1 MEFFVNMAVKCS
13 ARAVSDIKAHLVL
26 VSKYRKKVFTDEML
40 TTIEAVMNKNLEK
53 NGCELIEFNGES
65 DHVHLLFQYLP
76 QQQLSRLVNS
86 MKTATSRVLSKQFE
100 AELKRVYWGRKV
112 VWSSSYYISSC
123 GGVTV
128 DRLKEYIEE
137 QDRPI

>member
-1 MEFFVNMAVKCS
+1 MSIKSS
-13 ARAVSDIKAHLVL
+13 ARAVSEVKAHLVL
-26 VSKYRKKVFTDEML
+26 VSKYRKKVFTNEML

-76 QQQLSRLVNS
+76 QHQLSKLVNS
-86 MKTATSRVLSKQFE
+86 MKTATSRVLSKMFE
-100 AELKRVYWGRKV
+100 TELKKVYWGKKV
-112 VWSSSYYISSC
+112 VWSSSYYVSSC

-128 DRLKEYIEE
+128 DRLKEYIED
-137 QDRPI
+137 QDRPS

>member
-1 MEFFVNMAVKCS
+1 MAIISS

-40 TTIEAVMNKNLEK
+40 MTIEAVMNKNLEK
-53 NGCELIEFNGES
+53 NGCELIEFNGEP

-76 QQQLSRLVNS
+76 QQQLSKLVNS

-100 AELKRVYWGRKV
+100 TELKQVYWGKKV

-137 QDRPI
+137 QDRPD

>member
-1 MEFFVNMAVKCS
+1 
-13 ARAVSDIKAHLVL
+13 LVL

-40 TTIEAVMNKNLEK
+40 TTIEVVMNKNLEK
-53 NGCELIEFNGES
+53 NGCELIEFNGEP

-76 QQQLSRLVNS
+76 QQQLSKLVNS

-100 AELKRVYWGRKV
+100 SELKQVYWGKKV

-137 QDRPI
+137 QDRPD

>member
-1 MEFFVNMAVKCS
+1 MAVKCS
-13 ARAVSDIKAHLVL
+13 ARRVSDIKAHLVL
-26 VSKYRKKVFTDEML
+26 VSKYRNKVFTDEML

-76 QQQLSRLVNS
+76 QQQLSRLLNS

-112 VWSSSYYISSC
+112 LWSSSYYISSC

>member
-1 MEFFVNMAVKCS
+1 MVLKLS

-40 TTIEAVMNKNLEK
+40 TTIEAVINKNLEK
-53 NGCELIEFNGES
+53 NGCELIEFNGEP

-76 QQQLSRLVNS
+76 QLQLSKLVNS
-86 MKTATSRVLSKQFE
+86 IKTATSRVLSKQFE
-100 AELKRVYWGRKV
+100 TQLKEIYWGKKV
-112 VWSSSYYISSC
+112 VWSSSYYVSSC

-128 DRLKEYIEE
+128 ERLKEYIEE
-137 QDRPI
+137 QERPN

>member
-1 MEFFVNMAVKCS
+1 MELVDNMSLRTS
-13 ARAVSDIKAHLVL
+13 ARAVSDIKTHLVL

-53 NGCELIEFNGES
+53 NGCELIEFNGEP

-76 QQQLSRLVNS
+76 QQQLSKLVNL

-100 AELKRVYWGRKV
+100 AELKQVYWGKKV
-112 VWSSSYYISSC
+112 VWSSSYYVSSC
-123 GGVTV
+123 GGVTI
-128 DRLKEYIEE
+128 DKLKEYIEE
-137 QDRPI
+137 QDRPD

>member
-1 MEFFVNMAVKCS
+1 
-13 ARAVSDIKAHLVL
+13 
-26 VSKYRKKVFTDEML
+26 ML

-53 NGCELIEFNGES
+53 NGCELIEFNGEP

-76 QQQLSRLVNS
+76 QHQLSKLVNS

-100 AELKRVYWGRKV
+100 SELAHVYWGKKV
-112 VWSSSYYISSC
+112 VWSGSYYVSSC

-128 DRLKEYIEE
+128 ERLKEYIEE
-137 QDRPI
+137 QQRPG

>member
-1 MEFFVNMAVKCS
+1 MVVKS
-13 ARAVSDIKAHLVL
+13 TARAVSDIKAHLVL
-26 VSKYRKKVFTDEML
+26 ISKYRRKVFTDEML
-40 TTIEAVMNKNLEK
+40 TVIEAVMNKCLEK
-53 NGCELIEFNGES
+53 NGGELIEFNGES

-76 QQQLSRLVNS
+76 QHQLSKLVNS

-100 AELKRVYWGRKV
+100 SELAKVYWGKKV
-112 VWSSSYYISSC
+112 VWSGSYYVSSC

-137 QDRPI
+137 QERPE

>member
-1 MEFFVNMAVKCS
+1 MAVKCS
-13 ARAVSDIKAHLVL
+13 ARRVSDIKAHLVL

-112 VWSSSYYISSC
+112 LWSSSYYISSC

>member
-1 MEFFVNMAVKCS
+1 MAVKFS
-13 ARAVSDIKAHLVL
+13 ARGVSDIKAHLVL

-76 QQQLSRLVNS
+76 QQQLSRLLNS

-112 VWSSSYYISSC
+112 LWSSSYYISSC

>member
-1 MEFFVNMAVKCS
+1 
-13 ARAVSDIKAHLVL
+13 
-26 VSKYRKKVFTDEML
+26 ML

-112 VWSSSYYISSC
+112 
-123 GGVTV
+123 
-128 DRLKEYIEE
+128 L
-137 QDRPI
+137 

>member
-1 MEFFVNMAVKCS
+1 MAVKCS
-13 ARAVSDIKAHLVL
+13 ARRVSDIKAHLVL
-26 VSKYRKKVFTDEML
+26 VSKYRNKVFTDEML

-112 VWSSSYYISSC
+112 
-123 GGVTV
+123 
-128 DRLKEYIEE
+128 L
-137 QDRPI
+137 

>member
-1 MEFFVNMAVKCS
+1 
-13 ARAVSDIKAHLVL
+13 
-26 VSKYRKKVFTDEML
+26 ML

-53 NGCELIEFNGES
+53 NGCELIEFNGEP

-76 QQQLSRLVNS
+76 QQQLSKLVNS

-100 AELKRVYWGRKV
+100 TELKQVYWGKKV
-112 VWSSSYYISSC
+112 VWSSSYYISSWV
-123 GGVTV
+123 GVTV

-137 QDRPI
+137 QDRPD